1 MTSLTELREK
11 VQAPVR
17 RYNDVAGLVY
27 GDRVSIHVTRFF
39 VRFNLSPT
47 IATLAFLVFGLAG
60 SVLLLFGGVYSVLGF
75 ACLFVYYIMDC
86 VDGEVARYHGREK
99 FVFGFHD
106 FMFHLYV
113 KSAFFICFGIY
124 AARTAGEPWV
134 FFFALAALVSTLMA
148 KFLHDV
154 SLILTCRYVLLR
166 SPAERDRYVTQ
177 ILAGAQGGMSTPHT
191 TEPTVPP
198 GQQFS
203 GPLAFLRTA
212 LTNFDVAIL
221 LFLAAATIDM
231 FVQPFRIAN
240 IAGDAKIAVLIFYGI
255 VITFDFFDRLHSH
268 LRHKTFFKD
277 AADVLRAAD
286 EFRIRR

>member
-1 MTSLTELREK
+1 MESLTELREK

-17 RYNDVAGLVY
+17 RYNDVAGLVV

-47 IATLAFLVFGLAG
+47 IATFAFLIFGLAG
-60 SVLLLFGGVYSVLGF
+60 SVLLLFGGVYSLLGF

-99 FVFGFHD
+99 FIFGFHD

-113 KSAFFICFGIY
+113 KSAFFICYGIY
-124 AARTAGEPWV
+124 AARTSGESWV
-134 FFFALAALVSTLMA
+134 FFFALAALVSSLLA

-166 SPAERDRYVTQ
+166 PPAERDRYVSQ
-177 ILAGAQGGMSTPHT
+177 ILAGAQGGVSTPQT
-191 TEPTVPP
+191 TEPTSPP

-212 LTNFDVAIL
+212 LTNFDLAIL
-221 LFLAAATIDM
+221 LFLGAATIDL

-240 IAGDAKIAVLIFYGI
+240 ISGDAKIAMLIFYGV

-277 AADVLRAAD
+277 AADVLRCAD